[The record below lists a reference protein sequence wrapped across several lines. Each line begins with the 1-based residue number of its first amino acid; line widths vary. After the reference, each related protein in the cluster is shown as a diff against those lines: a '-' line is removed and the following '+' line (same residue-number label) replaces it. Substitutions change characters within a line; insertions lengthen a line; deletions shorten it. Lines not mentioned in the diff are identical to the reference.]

1 MTLTVFPNEPMAR
14 MAEQRLWE
22 AGIPCMVKPLGVG
35 AGLYGSTFNVP
46 HGLLVY
52 EQDEPAAR
60 ELLGV

>member
-1 MTLTVFPNEPMAR
+1 
-14 MAEQRLWE
+14 
-22 AGIPCMVKPLGVG
+22 MVKPLGVG